1 MEHKQRL
8 FIYDRKEM
16 GVLILLAIMVS
27 VFAFTLG
34 VHLGKKVGLKMPAE
48 GGDTPAAATQ
58 HDELPNRQELTEHGK
73 GVNAAVEESLNQA
86 LHDEVGRTGIKL
98 EVPRQVDL
106 PQTSKSAAQTKATQL
121 PEGTTEPKKS
131 ASPTGEAAPA
141 EAIAGVPAA
150 LRPAPEGVFTLQ
162 IGSHPN
168 LDEAKD
174 QVEALEKLGFKPYL
188 RAAEVKG
195 KGKWFRIFLGGYPT
209 KDVAEKAGQKFQS
222 EQVVESFVVSKI
234 TE

>member
-1 MEHKQRL
+1 
-8 FIYDRKEM
+8 M
-16 GVLILLAIMVS
+16 GVLILLALMVS

-34 VHLGKKVGLKMPAE
+34 VHLGKRVGLKLPGA
-48 GGDTPAAATQ
+48 GGDTHAAATVG
-58 HDELPNRQELTEHGK
+58 DELPNRQELTEHGK
-73 GVNAAVEESLNQA
+73 GVQQAVEESLNQT

-106 PQTSKSAAQTKATQL
+106 PSKAPQ
-121 PEGTTEPKKS
+121 PKS
-131 ASPTGEAAPA
+131 EAAETQHSTPTEGSNA
-141 EAIAGVPAA
+141 AVAAIAGVPAA
-150 LRPAPEGVFTLQ
+150 LRAAPEGAFTLQ

-174 QVEALEKLGFKPYL
+174 QVEAIEKLGLKPYL

-195 KGKWFRIFLGGYPT
+195 KGKWFRIFLGGFST
-209 KDVAEKAGQKFQS
+209 KDAAEKAGEKFQS

>member
-16 GVLILLAIMVS
+16 GVLILLAVMVS

-34 VHLGKKVGLKMPAE
+34 VHLGKKVGLKMPGQGA
-48 GGDTPAAATQ
+48 DTHSAATQ
-58 HDELPNRQELTEHGK
+58 GDELPNRQELTEHGK
-73 GVNAAVEESLNQA
+73 GVQQAVEESLNQS

-106 PQTSKSAAQTKATQL
+106 PSNPAKRAEKSEKTEKATA
-121 PEGTTEPKKS
+121 EKS
-131 ASPTGEAAPA
+131 DAASPA
-141 EAIAGVPAA
+141 AIAGVPAA

-174 QVEALEKLGFKPYL
+174 QVDALEKLGFKPYL

-195 KGKWFRIFLGGYPT
+195 KGKWFRIFLGGYPS
-209 KDVAEKAGQKFQS
+209 KDAAEKAGQKYQS

-234 TE
+234 SE